1 MFGSNKKQMGLKK
14 DQKLAACFSLLLI
27 TMLLH
32 LQITISPCCCV
43 HASNQNIHKSS
54 SYKAAP
60 ATSHNKIKGSGF
72 LGKVDGEDE
81 IFGSDK
87 RKVNTGPN
95 PLHNR

>member
-1 MFGSNKKQMGLKK
+1 MGLKK
-14 DQKLAACFSLLLI
+14 DQKLAACFSLLLL

-32 LQITISPCCCV
+32 LQFTIYPCRV
-43 HASNQNIHKSS
+43 DASNENTHKSRS
-54 SYKAAP
+54 FKPAAA
-60 ATSHNKIKGSGF
+60 ATSNNKIKKGF
-72 LGKVDGEDE
+72 FGKVDGEDE

>member
-14 DQKLAACFSLLLI
+14 DQKLAACFSLLLL

-43 HASNQNIHKSS
+43 DASNQNVHQSTS
-54 SYKAAP
+54 FKAAP
-60 ATSHNKIKGSGF
+60 TSNNKIKGSGF

-87 RKVNTGPN
+87 RKVKTGPN

>member
-1 MFGSNKKQMGLKK
+1 MRGSRKQMGLKK
-14 DQKLAACFSLLLI
+14 DQKLAACFSLLLV

-32 LQITISPCCCV
+32 LQISIYISPCCV
-43 HASNQNIHKSS
+43 HASSENIHKSS
-54 SYKAAP
+54 SFKAAP
-60 ATSHNKIKGSGF
+60 TSYNKIKGGL